1 MSKKLMKVYYGDGKG
16 KTTSAIGQGIL
27 AASEGKSVI
36 IIQFLKSKN
45 QDEISFIRR
54 LEPEIRLFR
63 FEKSDACF
71 EDLTQEQQ
79 AEESMN
85 LKNGMNYARKVLTTG
100 ECDVLIL
107 DEVLGLLE
115 NEIIS
120 VDDLRQLKALA
131 DDNDT
136 ELIYT
141 GIHASGELIDLAD
154 EVYCIEP
161 VKG

>member
-1 MSKKLMKVYYGDGKG
+1 M
-16 KTTSAIGQGIL
+16 
-27 AASEGKSVI
+27 
-36 IIQFLKSKN
+36 
-45 QDEISFIRR
+45 
-54 LEPEIRLFR
+54 
-63 FEKSDACF
+63 
-71 EDLTQEQQ
+71 
-79 AEESMN
+79 
-85 LKNGMNYARKVLTTG
+85 
-100 ECDVLIL
+100 LIL